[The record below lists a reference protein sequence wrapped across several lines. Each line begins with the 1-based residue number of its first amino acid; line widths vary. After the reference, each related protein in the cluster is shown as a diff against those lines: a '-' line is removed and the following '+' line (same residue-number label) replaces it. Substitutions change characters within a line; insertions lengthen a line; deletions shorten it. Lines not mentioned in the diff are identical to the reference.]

1 MKSTTPGVVMF
12 TDEAPYHQQL
22 AEVLLTQI
30 GSGDIPIGQ
39 RLPTEHELSETYGV
53 SRGTVRR
60 SLGRL
65 EQLGLISRLAG
76 SGTTVVS
83 TTPVGGYHPFARTTA
98 DIAALAADTRLIRP
112 EIVEVV
118 LNAELART
126 LGTRS
131 GVKWFV
137 LQGAR
142 VRRGRNEEPMCWSE
156 HYARGDQGRDVLL
169 RRAVDLDQLSRQR
182 TEQSITASI
191 MRPHIAAALGV
202 EPYMPA
208 LVITRRHRD
217 KRGKLTAAG
226 VHTHP
231 ASYSIDTII

>member
-1 MKSTTPGVVMF
+1 VIF

-30 GSGDIPIGQ
+30 GSGEIAVGQ
-39 RLPTEHELSETYGV
+39 RLATEHELTDIYGV

-60 SLGRL
+60 SLARL

-83 TTPVGGYHPFARTTA
+83 ASPVGGYHPFARTPA
-98 DIAALAADTRLIRP
+98 DIAALAQDTRLVRP
-112 EIVEVV
+112 EVVEIV
-118 LNAELART
+118 LGIDLARR
-126 LGTRS
+126 LRTRA

-137 LQGAR
+137 LQGVRA
-142 VRRGRNEEPMCWSE
+142 RRGRTEEPMCWSE
-156 HYARGDQGRDVLL
+156 HYARGDQDPDVLL
-169 RRAVDLDQLSRQR
+169 RRAVDLDELSRQR
-182 TEQSITASI
+182 TEQSITAAM
-191 MRPHIAAALGV
+191 MRPHIAAALRV
-202 EPYMPA
+202 EPFTPA

-217 KRGKLTAAG
+217 KRGTLTAAG

-231 ASYSIDTII
+231 ASYSIDTVI